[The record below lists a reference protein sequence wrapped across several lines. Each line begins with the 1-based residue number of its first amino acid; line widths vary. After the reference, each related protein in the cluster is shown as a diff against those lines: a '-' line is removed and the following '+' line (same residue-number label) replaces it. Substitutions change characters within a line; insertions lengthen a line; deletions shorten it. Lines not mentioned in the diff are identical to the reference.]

1 MLDNFIIFLILRE
14 GMLENSIRFSIIL
27 REGMLENSIIF
38 SVILREGILENFI
51 IFLLYQMGFSSGTVL
66 LVRT

>member
-1 MLDNFIIFLILRE
+1 
-14 GMLENSIRFSIIL
+14 MLENSIRFSIIL

-38 SVILREGILENFI
+38 STILREGILENFI